1 MNIRILS
8 TLAVLAILASLAAVW
23 AVHREV
29 ADWRT
34 PAHGKKVFPQ
44 LASRV
49 NEASKIVVRHA
60 GGTLTIERGDS
71 SWRIVESDG
80 YPAQGKTV
88 GRVLGALSELRWL
101 EPKTRKA
108 DRYPKLQLEDAD
120 TEGAKSRR
128 LTVLNGK
135 GETLADLIVG
145 KENLYLQA
153 ISDGGAYIRMPGEK
167 QAWLAGGQLAVGEK
181 PKDWIVSTLFDFPRA
196 RISRAVIRH
205 PNGDVITVRKTGKDE
220 PPFEVVGIPAGKKLA
235 DPLYPTDIGRALEKF
250 EIHDARKVENVP
262 FPAAETVTARFETTE
277 NLVIRLQ
284 VTTIDK
290 QRWVRLD
297 TSETVT
303 PNAQIQ
309 TLAKAIA
316 AGTNGWAFHVP
327 EFEAVHITKPWTRI
341 LEDAGGKS

>member
-1 MNIRILS
+1 MNIRVLS

-44 LASRV
+44 LANRV

-60 GGTLTIERGDS
+60 GGTLTIERDGGG
-71 SWRIVESDG
+71 WRILESDG

-108 DRYPKLQLEDAD
+108 DRYPKLQLEDVD
-120 TEGAKSRR
+120 TKGAASRR
-128 LTVLNGK
+128 LTVLTGK
-135 GETLADLIVG
+135 GEILADVIVG

-153 ISDGGAYIRMPGEK
+153 ISDGGAYIRMPGDK
-167 QAWLAGGQLAVGEK
+167 QAWLAGGQITVGDK
-181 PKDWIVSTLFDFPRA
+181 PKDWIVGTLFDFPRA

-205 PNGDVITVRKTGKDE
+205 PNGDVITVRKTGNDD
-220 PPFEVVGIPAGKKLA
+220 PAFEVVGIPAGKKLA
-235 DPLYPTDIGRALEKF
+235 DPLYATDIGRALEKF
-250 EIHDARKVENVP
+250 EIHDARKAENVP
-262 FPAAETVTARFETTE
+262 FTAAQTVTARFETAE

-284 VTTIDK
+284 VATINK
-290 QRWVRLD
+290 ERWVRLD
-297 TSETVT
+297 TAETVT
-303 PNAQIQ
+303 PNVQIQ
-309 TLAKAIA
+309 SLAKAIA
-316 AGTNGWAFHVP
+316 AGTKGWAFRVP
-327 EFEAVHITKPWTRI
+327 EFEAVHIAKPWSRI
-341 LEDAGGKS
+341 LEDASGKS